1 LSALGAVLTIIL
13 MSCGGSSSSSNAGRS
28 KNTKL
33 SDGTIC
39 YTPEERSGLV
49 AAAVDVEHQAAVAFQ
64 PAVKYRPAV
73 PAQAAVEAQAAIAE
87 EIASQDYEA
96 VAPQPEVAYRAG
108 VPAQPAVPGESEW
121 VESVASGPYPSWRMP
136 YDWSTYIWAN
146 TDGGRDAKAIGWVIS
161 STEIM
166 HNGSQL
172 LVRHPG
178 TAGQP
183 AVDAIAEV
191 KYQAAVPGRPAISK
205 GDVLTKAIEGREA
218 QAAVEAQEEVLAQP
232 AVMARD
238 EVQAKTKDE
247 VIAEINQIKDCPDES
262 NVLVVANQVE
272 TAHLSDIEYG
282 AGSLSVS
289 ILSATDKQISLGLR
303 VRMYGDLCG
312 QRGCDNG
319 AIGHDDLTQVF
330 QVSEC
335 AVGSVVLKD
344 YQGNAIDSKSFEMP
358 GAACN
363 VIAASAAEPSLGE
376 VAYEGMKA
384 SVNLVVPDGASTEG
398 WKIAVS
404 WPRRGMST
412 DTGAGSR
419 MHPGDMSAS
428 IDLRPNSNGSNC
440 DRETGEFTL
449 LYNDEAREVVSYSY
463 DDAVG
468 GVAPEC
474 STTVVTADP
483 SLGEVAY
490 EGMKASVNLV
500 VPDGASTEGW
510 KIAVS
515 WPRRG
520 MSTDT
525 GAGSRM
531 HPGDM
536 SASIDLRPNSNGSN
550 CDRETGEFTL
560 LYNDEAREVVS
571 YSYDDAVGGVAPE
584 CGGAVIEN
592 AYFSKLSYSKDM
604 KTAYIEVINPPSTT
618 WGVGYG
624 LCEDGVLTNFNSSN
638 TSYAISGIENC
649 PEGYFVLFD
658 GDQAIDQAVFG
669 IIPSTPQIDHEY
681 SIDVVTSGDGVV
693 GTLLVDGEPCPKEP
707 VAGNPCE
714 DVGVS
719 YSVDYAYWEFDGEGS
734 CDAFIKHCIQQSFSN
749 LRAGTRGYF
758 VASYLSVPTCP
769 CANVS
774 EMFPFE
780 IKGKSDVTVPTVAKP
795 VLPVVSLTD
804 LVLVKDIVMSQVVPA
819 DLSEVICLA
828 ECVTELQNSAGISG
842 DVFVQVDNGDFIE
855 VRAGSRIALG
865 DSSSVVK
872 VQVRPRDGSAP
883 IDMVVNFNRSTK
895 GLNASDS
902 TSSSIPWFPLG
913 LLIIVLIAL
922 YAVKTF
928 VFDKRKTV

>member
-1 LSALGAVLTIIL
+1 MFGSSNISVKKLSALGAVLTIIL

-49 AAAVDVEHQAAVAFQ
+49 AAAVDVEYQAAVAFQ

-363 VIAASAAEPSLGE
+363 VIAASAAE
-376 VAYEGMKA
+376 
-384 SVNLVVPDGASTEG
+384 
-398 WKIAVS
+398 
-404 WPRRGMST
+404 
-412 DTGAGSR
+412 
-419 MHPGDMSAS
+419 
-428 IDLRPNSNGSNC
+428 
-440 DRETGEFTL
+440 
-449 LYNDEAREVVSYSY
+449 
-463 DDAVG
+463 
-468 GVAPEC
+468 
-474 STTVVTADP
+474 P